1 MEKTTSLGEDGDFIS
16 KFSLDDRGE
25 KILISDETVKWPVW
39 ALDTVKK
46 HLDRKYKFAGHPN
59 APPSLTGSKSDIS
72 ILKKRMI
79 GIVEDGTDDSYKTAR
94 KNYQGQ
100 ARLEEALSDGG
111 DLFKPNLNA
120 PNAKNLF
127 KKLKTDDEK
136 TQFRVGA
143 YNSLIDVIERSGD
156 EANPRA
162 VADLFK
168 SKRNIQ
174 KLELI
179 IPDAE
184 ERGKLIRRLE
194 ILGERIYK
202 DKLLVK
208 GSQTASNIAE
218 QANAGSKALQAGA
231 DLANRNVTAT
241 ARNIENFVQPQTVKA
256 EAEKGS
262 RFAFNQGGQNVREA
276 IEGGEGLLVK
286 EAMKRKARDPLNL
299 LGFTTGASS
308 GSAQQYG
315 N

>member
-1 MEKTTSLGEDGDFIS
+1 
-16 KFSLDDRGE
+16 LD
-25 KILISDETVKWPVW
+25 S
-39 ALDTVKK
+39 VKK
-46 HLDRKYKFAGHPN
+46 HLDRKYKFAGHPSER
-59 APPSLTGSKSDIS
+59 PGLTGSVGDIAQ
-72 ILKKRMI
+72 LKKRMI
-79 GIVEDGTDDSYKTAR
+79 TIVEDGTDDHYNLAR
-94 KNYQGQ
+94 SKYQGQ
-100 ARLEEALSDGG
+100 ARLEEALADGG
-111 DLFKPNLNA
+111 DLFKPSLNG

-127 KKLKTDDEK
+127 RKLETADEK

-168 SKRNIQ
+168 SKRNLQ

-179 IPDAE
+179 VPDAE

-208 GSQTASNIAE
+208 GSQSAANLASD
-218 QANAGSKALQAGA
+218 ANAGSKALQAGA
-231 DLANRNVTAT
+231 DIANRNVTAT

-299 LGFTTGASS
+299 LGFTTGLSS
-308 GSAQQYG
+308 GTAQQYG